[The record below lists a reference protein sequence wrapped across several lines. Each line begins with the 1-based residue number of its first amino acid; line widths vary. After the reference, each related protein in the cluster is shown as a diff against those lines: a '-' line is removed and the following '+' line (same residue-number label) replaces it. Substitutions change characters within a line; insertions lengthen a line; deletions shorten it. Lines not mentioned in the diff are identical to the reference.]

1 MTRDETTLWEF
12 VVEWGNPFTEPPAGQ
27 SRVIARRRVAVP
39 RDAGAPE
46 TPHDILRAWETA
58 NRTFVE
64 RLAPVD
70 RPRWPWVIAVARVRE
85 SVRRQSDRAKYG
97 RRLAYL
103 VRRMRRRYPMVAEEM
118 IRAALEQKPEYYGM
132 TLDEAR
138 RFRLGGEP

>member
-1 MTRDETTLWEF
+1 MTRDKTTLWEF
-12 VVEWGNPFTEPPAGQ
+12 VVEWANPFTDPPDGQ
-27 SRVIARRRVAVP
+27 PRVVARTRVAVP

-46 TPHDILRAWETA
+46 TPSDILRAWETA

-64 RLAPVD
+64 RLAPGE
-70 RPRWPWVIAVARVRE
+70 RPRWPYSIAVSRVE
-85 SVRRQSDRAKYG
+85 LTVRRQSDRAKYG

-132 TLDEAR
+132 TLEEAR